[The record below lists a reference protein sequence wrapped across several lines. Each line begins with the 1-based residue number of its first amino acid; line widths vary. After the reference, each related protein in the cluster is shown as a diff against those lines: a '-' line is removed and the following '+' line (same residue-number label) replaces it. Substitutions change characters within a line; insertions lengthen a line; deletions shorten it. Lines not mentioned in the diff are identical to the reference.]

1 MLRRVRSTSF
11 GRTDHVDWRAGHREQ
26 CKSLSAGAEA
36 RTAPPPKL
44 HVEEFTAWLQPF
56 FRTHFTRAVVI
67 ALQDRIQQTGSPAVI
82 EEFVLTAL
90 ASAVVDAVTGE
101 PRFRFDSF
109 TLLPPADKGAVFMTP
124 LKIRNAIAEQRKAN
138 PELPP
143 ASFIFTVFS
152 LEADGAHSK
161 TRTAALPI
169 LHSSVDAILRDPPA
183 QSSWMLELL
192 RQSGVSSAEW
202 KTRIAPPG
210 TFGNSKPYLGVGTR
224 DGAVFAG
231 ASGGLP

>member
-109 TLLPPADKGAVFMTP
+109 TLLPPA
-124 LKIRNAIAEQRKAN
+124 
-138 PELPP
+138 
-143 ASFIFTVFS
+143 SFIFTVFS

-169 LHSSVDAILRDPPA
+169 LHSSVAAILRNKPA
-183 QSSWMLELL
+183 QASWITELL
-192 RQSGVSSAEW
+192 RESRAPGSGW

-210 TFGNSKPYLGVGTR
+210 TFGNDKPYLGAGFR

-231 ASGGLP
+231 KTGGGAA